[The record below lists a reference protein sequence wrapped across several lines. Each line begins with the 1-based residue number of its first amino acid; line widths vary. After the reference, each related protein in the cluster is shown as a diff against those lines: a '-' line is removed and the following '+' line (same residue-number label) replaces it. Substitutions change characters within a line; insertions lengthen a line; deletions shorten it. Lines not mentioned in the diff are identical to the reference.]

1 MLTGVTG
8 ETAKCTAF
16 ARKAGHTAIIA
27 RVTGT
32 AVPTMRNAD
41 NEKKGERTMTGAL
54 CMFALWA
61 WGGWISWKGIENGNG
76 WIGVILSEKI
86 RKSLNKKE
94 NWWKK
99 ALLSV
104 AFGYVAMGAK
114 VIEWILTFV
123 MRMVDGSLFR

>member
-1 MLTGVTG
+1 
-8 ETAKCTAF
+8 
-16 ARKAGHTAIIA
+16 
-27 RVTGT
+27 
-32 AVPTMRNAD
+32 
-41 NEKKGERTMTGAL
+41 MTVAL

-76 WIGVILSEKI
+76 WIGAILSEKI

-99 ALLSV
+99 ALLSA

-123 MRMVDGSLFR
+123 MRMVDGQNEKYHATWILTAYGGDGSGVCNSSADGMREEKY

>member
-1 MLTGVTG
+1 
-8 ETAKCTAF
+8 
-16 ARKAGHTAIIA
+16 
-27 RVTGT
+27 
-32 AVPTMRNAD
+32 
-41 NEKKGERTMTGAL
+41 MTVAL

-61 WGGWISWKGIENGNG
+61 WGGWISWKGIE
-76 WIGVILSEKI
+76 I
-86 RKSLNKKE
+86 RKSLNLKE

>member
-1 MLTGVTG
+1 
-8 ETAKCTAF
+8 
-16 ARKAGHTAIIA
+16 
-27 RVTGT
+27 
-32 AVPTMRNAD
+32 
-41 NEKKGERTMTGAL
+41 MTVAL

-99 ALLSV
+99 ALSQAQLAEMVGVSRNTISSIETGQ
-104 AFGYVAMGAK
+104 FNPTAK
-114 VIEWILTFV
+114 LALVLCIALDKKFEE
-123 MRMVDGSLFR
+123 LFYF

>member
-1 MLTGVTG
+1 
-8 ETAKCTAF
+8 
-16 ARKAGHTAIIA
+16 
-27 RVTGT
+27 
-32 AVPTMRNAD
+32 
-41 NEKKGERTMTGAL
+41 MTVAL

-61 WGGWISWKGIENGNG
+61 WGGWISWKGIETETAGS
-76 WIGVILSEKI
+76 VLSFPKKI

-99 ALLSV
+99 ALLSA

-123 MRMVDGSLFR
+123 MRMVDGFAF

>member
-1 MLTGVTG
+1 
-8 ETAKCTAF
+8 
-16 ARKAGHTAIIA
+16 
-27 RVTGT
+27 
-32 AVPTMRNAD
+32 
-41 NEKKGERTMTGAL
+41 MTVAL

-104 AFGYVAMGAK
+104 GIRLCCNGCKGDRVDPYFCHAHGGRLAF
-114 VIEWILTFV
+114 
-123 MRMVDGSLFR
+123 